1 MRVGI
6 DLVEVERIQA
16 ACRRWSDRFLNR
28 VYSPGERAAC
38 AERSPSLASR
48 FAAKE
53 AAAKA
58 LGVGIGCVHWRD
70 IEVVTTDS
78 GQPQLVL
85 HGQAKALAQALGI
98 SEVCVSLSDTKAHA
112 IAVVILS

>member
-1 MRVGI
+1 MHIGI

-16 ACRRWSDRFLNR
+16 AYHRWGDRFLNR
-28 VYSPGERAAC
+28 VYTPKELTAC
-38 AERSPSLASR
+38 AGRSPSLASR

-58 LGVGIGCVHWRD
+58 LGVGIGYVHWRD
-70 IEVVTTDS
+70 IEVVTADS

-85 HGQAKALAQALGI
+85 HGQAQALAEALGVRQI
-98 SEVCVSLSDTKAHA
+98 CISLSDTEAHA